1 MPAYPS
7 YSGIRPKTTGFSGR
21 FALALLYLGTYA
33 VTMQD
38 TATNAF
44 VAGVLVGKPVFRAP
58 GIVVHGGLDGEDR
71 EVAVV
76 VLQAVTTDGQKLS
89 FENIARFAD
98 TSGIEIIQQEPHVI
112 LATPEPKG
120 LFRDLPWASWPLEER
135 LRHFREFAEV
145 IRRFHALG
153 EPVGTLSPRY
163 VTVDDELRPFL
174 LGPRLAPRSGPYVA
188 PETASE
194 RVLDLQSDIYSLGK
208 LLHFVVAGE
217 DPAREAAPIPKLED
231 LGKFPAGLVRIIRKA
246 TCLDPAARYPD
257 VDEFLSDL
265 ERYRKHKRVGM
276 AHPDITDRNTGILS
290 VVPDA
295 PEEPAPKEPKTKEK
309 AVEKKKAPTRV
320 AAPKSVA
327 PVFRAIGLTLAL
339 AGIAFLV
346 SDYIAGTRGLVPL
359 TDRQSSEL
367 SSFVRS
373 AAVSESQPPVFFGQV
388 DESWELLST
397 ERRREE
403 AQRLFDDAG
412 ERFGT
417 RDGFLHRGDAVV
429 AHMWNNQ
436 LTVFGSL
443 HGDEP

>member
-1 MPAYPS
+1 
-7 YSGIRPKTTGFSGR
+7 
-21 FALALLYLGTYA
+21 
-33 VTMQD
+33 MQD

-71 EVAVV
+71 EVAVI

-98 TSGIEIIQQEPHVI
+98 TSGIEIIQQEAHVI

-120 LFRDLPWASWPLEER
+120 LFRDLPWSSWPLEER
-135 LRHFREFAEV
+135 LRHFQEVAELV
-145 IRRFHALG
+145 RRFHARG

-163 VTVDDELRPFL
+163 VTVDEELRAFL

-194 RVLDLQSDIYSLGK
+194 RTLDLRSDIYSLGK
-208 LLHFVVAGE
+208 LLYFVVAGE
-217 DPAREAAPIPKLED
+217 DPEREATPVPRLEE

-246 TCLDPAARYPD
+246 TCLDPAARYASID
-257 VDEFLSDL
+257 GFLADL
-265 ERYRKHKRVGM
+265 GNHRRHEHVGM
-276 AHPDITDRNTGILS
+276 AHPDITDRNTGVLS

-295 PEEPAPKEPKTKEK
+295 PKELSRDEPRPQKKS
-309 AVEKKKAPTRV
+309 VEKKAV
-320 AAPKSVA
+320 
-327 PVFRAIGLTLAL
+327 PVRARKPRSTPPVLRGIGLTLAL

-346 SDYIAGTRGLVPL
+346 SDYMAGTRGMIAL
-359 TDRQSSEL
+359 TDEQSSEL
-367 SSFVRS
+367 SGFVRS
-373 AAVSESQPPVFFGQV
+373 AALSESDPPVFFGQV

-397 ERRREE
+397 ERRRAE
-403 AQRLFDDAG
+403 AQRLFEDASA
-412 ERFGT
+412 RFGT

-436 LTVFGSL
+436 LTVFGSV